1 MSDPTP
7 AENHSSHQERLSPTE
22 QFLEN
27 NFTKLLLLCAF
38 VVIGL
43 LAYGFVRYNNHQ
55 ADIAAAEQFTAA
67 KTIED
72 CDLVISQHSGTAAA
86 GNARLL
92 KADLLW
98 EENKK
103 DSSTSVL
110 REFLKENEG
119 HPLYATAMLGLASK
133 LEAMGEKNDARD
145 LFQRVSSEFPD
156 SAVAPLAR
164 IRLGDLLWSEGK
176 EDEAAEIYE
185 GLATDFPDTNE
196 PFYDQSQSRLEWL
209 TAKLPT
215 EEVEPPASFK
225 AEQAAKKAAEEAA
238 TLPIGLK
245 PPQIN
250 VDGTL
255 GATISP
261 DGGAMSPPVS
271 PPPAPAIP
279 TPAPVK
285 DANDAAKK
293 SVDGAKSKAK
303 AKADEAVNQVTDAAK
318 EAGDKA
324 KSKAKAPAKKAVD
337 GAKAKAADAKPEA
350 KAKAPVKPATPA
362 AESAPAPKAPEV
374 PTPAP
379 APANP

>member
-1 MSDPTP
+1 MSEST
-7 AENHSSHQERLSPTE
+7 AEAHAASEPVSAAE
-22 QFLEN
+22 QFLEK
-27 NFTKLLLLCAF
+27 NFKKLMLLVLFAI
-38 VVIGL
+38 VGL
-43 LAYGFVRYNNHQ
+43 LAYGFVRYKAQQ
-55 ADIAAAEQFTAA
+55 AAIAAAEQFTGA

-72 CDLVISQHSGTAAA
+72 CDLVISQHPGTPAT

-133 LEAMGEKNDARD
+133 LESMGEKDEAQE

-164 IRLGDLLWSEGK
+164 IRLGDLLWSQGK

-185 GLATDFPDTNE
+185 TLATEFPDTNE

-215 EEVEPPASFK
+215 KEVEPPA
-225 AEQAAKKAAEEAA
+225 EVKAAEEAKKA
-238 TLPIGLK
+238 AAAAAQLPAGLK

-255 GATISP
+255 GATVSP
-261 DGGAMSPPVS
+261 DGGALTPPISPMPTPPSGAPQAPATVKQNGITV
-271 PPPAPAIP
+271 PPAVAKE
-279 TPAPVK
+279 AA
-285 DANDAAKK
+285 DAKK
-293 SVDGAKSKAK
+293 KVSDEATKAK
-303 AKADEAVNQVTDAAK
+303 AKAKSGNGDAK
-318 EAGDKA
+318 
-324 KSKAKAPAKKAVD
+324 KAKAPAPKSTDAPEP
-337 GAKAKAADAKPEA
+337 KAKAAPKP
-350 KAKAPVKPATPA
+350 KAE
-362 AESAPAPKAPEV
+362 ESAAA
-374 PTPAP
+374 PAP
-379 APANP
+379 APAPAKP